1 MRLDKYLSKAL
12 DLSRNE
18 VRQLIQKGNIKVNEM
33 VIRKKDFYIDEDT
46 DLIYYND
53 KLLEYREFVYYML
66 NKPAGY
72 ICATVDKVNK
82 TVVELIDEKKEIFP
96 VGRLDKD
103 TEGLL
108 ILTNDGEFAHRLTSP
123 RNKVFKKY
131 YVKSKEIVSEEDKVR
146 FENGLEIKDGDGE
159 SFITDPAKLEK
170 ISDFEYYV
178 YITEGKFHQVK
189 RMFYA
194 INNEV
199 LYLKRVAMG
208 NLVLDESLE
217 VGEYRHLTNEEIL
230 LLKNEEK
237 NE

>member
-18 VRQLIQKGNIKVNEM
+18 VRDLISKGFIKVNDM
-33 VIRKKDFYIDEDT
+33 VVRKKDHYINEEK

-53 KLLEYREFVYYML
+53 NLLEYREFVYYML

-72 ICATVDKVNK
+72 ICATTDKLSK
-82 TVVELIDEKKEIFP
+82 TVVQLIDEKKEIFP

-103 TEGLL
+103 TEGLV
-108 ILTNDGEFAHRLTSP
+108 ILTNNGEFSHLVTAP
-123 RNKVFKKY
+123 KNKVFKKY
-131 YVKSKEIVSEEDKVR
+131 LVKSKEIVNEENKYK

-159 SFITDPAKLEK
+159 TFITEKARLEK
-170 ISDFEYYV
+170 ISDYEYHV

-194 INNEV
+194 IDNEV
-199 LYLKRVAMG
+199 LYLKRLAIGEVI
-208 NLVLDESLE
+208 LDDSLQP
-217 VGEYRHLTNEEIL
+217 GQYRPLTDEEIL
-230 LLKNEEK
+230 LLKK
-237 NE
+237 